1 MMVNG
6 FLQAQGFPTKAH
18 IDMSRA
24 SDSISNLIDH
34 AVKKHLNVKISSV
47 EYVKPAVKYVK
58 ELLKIGRAREL
69 LQQLNATEMSD
80 KLTDTLNLEA
90 STSQRLMVF

>member
-1 MMVNG
+1 MMING
-6 FLQAQGFPTKAH
+6 VLQSQGFPKQTH
-18 IDMSRA
+18 IDMTRP

-34 AVKKHLNVKISSV
+34 VAKKHLNVKISSV

-69 LQQLNATEMSD
+69 LQQLNATEMSE
-80 KLTDTLNLEA
+80 KLTDTLNLEVIKKNIY
-90 STSQRLMVF
+90 T